1 MEFTL
6 LIAAAGA
13 VAALRLVL
21 YYEAPRGNA
30 AVDCAGRLF
39 DASLS
44 AIFLGLLIGRLW
56 SMVDAGT
63 SPFARPGDVLLVRG
77 GVATGPAAFVAL
89 ATFAWIMRN
98 DIWWAIDSVAPAA
111 IAGLA
116 GWHASCL
123 VTGSCLGKITS
134 LPWALS
140 EPGSTVTRHPTELY
154 VAIALVL
161 VAGAL
166 VLWKMRDR
174 PPPGVIGAV
183 ALIAAAGAR
192 LATEPLRLALGSP
205 PTLWYAAGVV
215 VGVALAVWRY
225 RPTLLFWRPS
235 VHHGAQMDAKTE
247 SLDARTQKSSR
258 SAPK

>member
-6 LIAAAGA
+6 LVAAAGA

-44 AIFLGLLIGRLW
+44 AMFLGILIGRLW

-63 SPFARPGDVLLVRG
+63 SPLAHPGDILLVRG

-89 ATFAWIMRN
+89 ATFAWIMRDN
-98 DIWWAIDSVAPAA
+98 IWWAIDSVAPAA

-116 GWHASCL
+116 GWHAGCL
-123 VTGSCLGKITS
+123 ATGSCLGTITS

-154 VAIALVL
+154 VAITLAL
-161 VAGAL
+161 VAGGL
-166 VLWKMRDR
+166 VVWKTRTR
-174 PPPGVIGAV
+174 PAPGVIGAV
-183 ALIAAAGAR
+183 ALATAAAAR
-192 LATEPLRLALGSP
+192 LVTEPLRLALGGP

-215 VGVALAVWRY
+215 LGLAIFAWR
-225 RPTLLFWRPS
+225 
-235 VHHGAQMDAKTE
+235 V
-247 SLDARTQKSSR
+247 RTVQR
-258 SAPK
+258 AVTI